1 MLFVRA
7 VMGATAPVLALV
19 VLACA
24 TPVRASGD
32 PAMDRAAEL
41 VRRLPQSSVLV
52 AFTPSGETLMD
63 EVERLIPAGNLAS
76 VVVGDRTLAAW
87 AALARKLG
95 WEKRDATRRLMGGVA
110 VLVVYRPSIAS
121 PELSWALFLEAT
133 PETARTIHAV
143 LDAHPRQVVGRSPIF
158 SVEEGAFL
166 LSIGQLRPIVGAND
180 GPNDGAS
187 AAAITGGRGRFV
199 VLVPGDEPATER
211 NANAPRFASADERI
225 AAMLAV
231 LEGDAGESLRST
243 SASLILRDASVHAG
257 VLMRGDRVPV
267 IPPAAPGG
275 AVRRGTWD
283 ELGMISL
290 SSHDGVLKVEAMA
303 QSERFAAVLS
313 GVPDLRADLL
323 SDVEQRLGADAA
335 QVSVRLPGD
344 AQRIIAPPPMLPAML
359 PDLLPVSKE
368 PIGHVSTRLVWLR
381 SDGGDVPRVAFMGMA
396 QSLGEAKRAVP
407 VVDGQVAS
415 WVARLE
421 RGANGR
427 TARDALAGVA
437 TLDPGVL
444 REVAITVGTGVQG
457 VRPGDAM
464 LRYRPDHAGWCIV
477 DLASVGVPKGDA
489 SQVRDTLR
497 ELGDIVAPGQA
508 ANTAPGAA
516 PEVRRTLLRGF
527 AGPSMVPQLLNG
539 AMMADPSTAVIWR
552 HLKRSQWEIWLDD
565 GGRLRALVEMRFAE
579 AQPGR

>member
-180 GPNDGAS
+180 GAS

-243 SASLILRDASVHAG
+243 SARRILRDASV
-257 VLMRGDRVPV
+257 
-267 IPPAAPGG
+267 
-275 AVRRGTWD
+275 
-283 ELGMISL
+283 
-290 SSHDGVLKVEAMA
+290 
-303 QSERFAAVLS
+303 
-313 GVPDLRADLL
+313 
-323 SDVEQRLGADAA
+323 
-335 QVSVRLPGD
+335 
-344 AQRIIAPPPMLPAML
+344 
-359 PDLLPVSKE
+359 
-368 PIGHVSTRLVWLR
+368 
-381 SDGGDVPRVAFMGMA
+381 
-396 QSLGEAKRAVP
+396 
-407 VVDGQVAS
+407 
-415 WVARLE
+415 
-421 RGANGR
+421 
-427 TARDALAGVA
+427 
-437 TLDPGVL
+437 
-444 REVAITVGTGVQG
+444 
-457 VRPGDAM
+457 
-464 LRYRPDHAGWCIV
+464 
-477 DLASVGVPKGDA
+477 
-489 SQVRDTLR
+489 
-497 ELGDIVAPGQA
+497 
-508 ANTAPGAA
+508 
-516 PEVRRTLLRGF
+516 
-527 AGPSMVPQLLNG
+527 
-539 AMMADPSTAVIWR
+539 
-552 HLKRSQWEIWLDD
+552 
-565 GGRLRALVEMRFAE
+565 
-579 AQPGR
+579 